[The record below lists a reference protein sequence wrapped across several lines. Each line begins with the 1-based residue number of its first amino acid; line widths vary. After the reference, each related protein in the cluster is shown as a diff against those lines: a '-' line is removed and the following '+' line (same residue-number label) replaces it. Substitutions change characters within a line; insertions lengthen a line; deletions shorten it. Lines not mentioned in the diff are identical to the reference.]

1 MLMMFERAAKLLSE
15 KLITWLDYFILML
28 PNILFALTVLIIFY
42 GAAKLLS
49 SGAKK
54 ILEKTRLSYYLQ
66 TFFSALIYYFVIG
79 FGTFIAL
86 EILKLDKIV
95 LSLLAG
101 AGIVGLA
108 LSFAFQ
114 DLATN
119 LIAGFFLSFQNP
131 FKIGDRI
138 ETNGFTGMVERI
150 GIRSVSI
157 VTDDL
162 LHIIIPSK
170 DVFQS
175 PLKNFDR
182 VSQRKIVIKIG
193 ISYSENL
200 DRIEKIVLEA
210 LSTVGD
216 VMQEEPKE
224 VFFEEFGESS
234 INFTLRCT
242 TEKSEQTHFLFVQSM
257 IIKAVKTAFERE
269 KITIPFPIRTIQ
281 IQS

>member
-28 PNILFALTVLIIFY
+28 PNILFALTVLLIFY
-42 GAAKLLS
+42 GTARILS

-66 TFFSALIYYFVIG
+66 TVFSALIYYFVIG
-79 FGTFIAL
+79 FGTFVAL

-193 ISYSENL
+193 VSYSENL
-200 DRIEKIVLEA
+200 EKVEKAVFEA
-210 LSTVGD
+210 LSTVSD
-216 VMQEEPKE
+216 VMQDEPKE
-224 VFFEEFGESS
+224 VFFEEFGASS

-242 TEKSEQTHFLFVQSM
+242 TEKSDQTHFLSVQSK
-257 IIKAVKTAFERE
+257 IIKAVKIAFERE